1 MINRTFTSD
10 DKEVLLEALDLLIRK
25 EQDAYD
31 RTELI
36 EKIKQFN

>member
-1 MINRTFTSD
+1 MYNNVFTTD
-10 DKEVLLEALDLLIRK
+10 DKEVLKEALNLLIEK

-36 EKIKQFN
+36 KKLDNL